1 MKIVQIFYWFVGA
14 VVLLLIVAVLIHLG
28 YRFLNWVGGDKK
40 QLPR

>member
-14 VVLLLIVAVLIHLG
+14 VVLLLIVALIVHLG
-28 YRFLNWVGGDKK
+28 YRLWNWLGGEKK